1 MSPAQAQRQQRW
13 KLIVTIVTVVAL
25 GLLIYGVRDQ
35 IVNTIE
41 NIGKVNG
48 FALFLMLPLQALN
61 YDAYTRMYRYILAL
75 LDERVNYKPMMG
87 VQLELNF
94 VNHILPSG
102 GVSGFSYFGVRMR
115 EYGVPAG
122 KSTLVQF
129 MRFILVFISFQ
140 VLLVLGLIML
150 AFSGQVNNF
159 VILICASLLTL
170 LIVGTILM
178 GFILGSKKRISS
190 SSVYITKVVN
200 KVINVFRRK
209 HPETISLERV
219 NKVFTD
225 LHENYL
231 ILKKDYGQLKE
242 PLIYAFVAN
251 ITEVLTL
258 YVVYVAFGMWPNPG
272 AIILAYAVANFAG
285 LISILPAGVGIY
297 EALMTAVLAATGIPA
312 GESIPVTVMY
322 RIISMTI
329 QLIPGYILYNRHLH
343 RKQTPS
349 DPANQ
354 I

>member
-1 MSPAQAQRQQRW
+1 MSPAQVQRQERW
-13 KLIVTIVTVVAL
+13 KLIITIITVLAL
-25 GLLIYGVRDQ
+25 GLLVYTVRDQ
-35 IVNTIE
+35 IVDTIE

-61 YDAYTRMYRYILAL
+61 YDAYTRMYRDILVL
-75 LDERVNYKPMMG
+75 LGEKVGYKSMFG

-115 EYGVPAG
+115 DYGVPAG

-140 VLLVLGLIML
+140 VLLVLGLVML
-150 AFSGQVNNF
+150 AFSGKVNNF
-159 VILICASLLTL
+159 VILICASILTL
-170 LIVGTILM
+170 LIVGTIVM
-178 GFILGSKKRISS
+178 AFILGSKQRIRS
-190 SSVYITKVVN
+190 SSVYITKIIN
-200 KVINVFRRK
+200 KIINLFRRK
-209 HPETISLERV
+209 HPETISLE
-219 NKVFTD
+219 KVSKIFTD

-231 ILKKDYGQLKE
+231 ILRKDWGRLRD

-251 ITEVLTL
+251 ITEILTL
-258 YVVYVAFGMWPNPG
+258 YVVYIAFGMWVNPG

-312 GESIPVTVMY
+312 GVSIPVTVMY

-329 QLIPGYILYNRHLH
+329 QLVPGYIVYYRHLH
-343 RKQTPS
+343 RKP
-349 DPANQ
+349 PAPAPTN
-354 I
+354 